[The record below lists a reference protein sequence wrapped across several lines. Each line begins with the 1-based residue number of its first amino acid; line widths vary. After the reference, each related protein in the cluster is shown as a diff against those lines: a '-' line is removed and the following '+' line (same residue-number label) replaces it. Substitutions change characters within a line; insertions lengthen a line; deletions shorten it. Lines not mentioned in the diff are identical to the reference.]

1 MKGYGC
7 GIELSNP
14 MKHQRTIALQ
24 NNVLLKKNTFKHNFM
39 TVINYSWQNKTKKIN
54 FYLFKKG
61 C

>member
-24 NNVLLKKNTFKHNFM
+24 NNVLLKKTLLS
-39 TVINYSWQNKTKKIN
+39 TIS
-54 FYLFKKG
+54 
-61 C
+61 